1 MIELSE
7 LEGLKRALPVL
18 EGHYEMYL
26 EEKTSLIVLG

>member
-7 LEGLKRALPVL
+7 LEILKRTLPVL

-26 EEKTSLIVLG
+26 VEKTSQIFPG